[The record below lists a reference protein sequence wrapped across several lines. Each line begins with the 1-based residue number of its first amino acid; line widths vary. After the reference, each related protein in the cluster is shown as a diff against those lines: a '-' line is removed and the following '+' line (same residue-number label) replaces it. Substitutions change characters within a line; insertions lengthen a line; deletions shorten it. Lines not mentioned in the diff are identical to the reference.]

1 MQKSA
6 QAVVPEKSMKIDG
19 GKGLTAGIRQTLII
33 RYPMIAVAR
42 KRLLATKVGWKP
54 RIRQERLGLG
64 I

>member
-1 MQKSA
+1 MIERAESA

-42 KRLLATKVGWKP
+42 KRLLAT
-54 RIRQERLGLG
+54 R
-64 I
+64 